1 MSAHVC
7 RAGSEVVIPRAGFT
21 DTGRTGP
28 QVDDLTHL
36 RGDTAAG

>member
-7 RAGSEVVIPRAGFT
+7 RAVPEVVIPRAGFT
-21 DTGRTGP
+21 DTGRSRP

-36 RGDTAAG
+36 RRDTAAG